1 MLKKAYKVITISAIA
16 SLVITGC
23 SVKPEPMLNEDVK
36 MQIQKDLTVLN
47 KVVQPVVRAISLD
60 EAIQRGLDHN
70 LQKRVKLL
78 ETALSHQQLDLAYY
92 DMLPNLTASAGYS
105 QRNNDAFSTNRAK
118 DGGMSDSY
126 SVSQE
131 KERVTSDIGFS
142 WNILDFGLSYVR
154 AQQQADKF
162 LIAKEKQKKVEH
174 NLTQEIRRAYYQA
187 VSSQDL
193 LKRIQPMMHEVKRAL
208 EDSRKIQNQRVA
220 KSPMEAL
227 SYQRELLDIL
237 RSLHT
242 LENSLISAKIE
253 LAELMGLKPG
263 ILFDLADKVEKDYKL
278 PNLNMQIDEMEL
290 IALENRPELAES
302 RYQGRISQKEL
313 TVAKLKMLPGINI
326 NTSLSYENSDYLL
339 NNDWYSYGANVSWNL
354 LNVFKANSYDKLA
367 KTQIEISK
375 EQNLAL
381 SMAVL
386 SQVHLSIVRFN
397 QAKKEYF
404 LAKEYMDVADDIY
417 DLTKIENDLNINSR
431 LILIKEKLNNILA
444 TLRYSS
450 SYANV
455 QNSYG
460 RIFASLGV
468 DEAIN
473 PQSAIEEKIV
483 EEVLQEVIA
492 PVAEKQEE
500 VAEKEQESAEETL
513 EEIVAP
519 ATEKEEEEIVEEALQ
534 EVVAPV
540 AEKQEEIVEEKE
552 EEVVEE
558 TPSEA
563 STPAVEE
570 NKIDENFYNKNFY
583 KSTVLIFKGDKLM
596 INNTE
601 YIVKK
606 SDIISKVA
614 NENGLTLKE
623 IIMQNPWLFE
633 ENRIKFH

>member
-1 MLKKAYKVITISAIA
+1 MIKKAYKVVAISVVA
-16 SLVITGC
+16 SFLITGC

-36 MQIQKDLTVLN
+36 KQVQKDLTILSE
-47 KVVQPVVRAISLD
+47 VVQPVTKAISLD

-70 LQKRVKLL
+70 LQKRVKIL
-78 ETALSHQQLDLAYY
+78 ETAMAHQQLDLVYY
-92 DMLPNLTASAGYS
+92 DMLPNLTTSAGYS
-105 QRNNDAFSTNRAK
+105 ERNNYAASASTSFTNGEPQAL
-118 DGGMSDSY
+118 GSNPQY
-126 SVSQE
+126 SVSQD
-131 KERVTSDIGFS
+131 KQRTTADIGFS

-162 LIAKEKQKKVEH
+162 LIAQEKQKKVEH

-193 LKRIQPMMHEVKRAL
+193 LKRIQPMMGEVKKAL
-208 EDSRKIQNQRVA
+208 EDSKQIQDQRVA

-263 ILFDLADKVEKDYKL
+263 IQFDLADKVEKNYEL
-278 PNLNMQIDEMEL
+278 PTLDMNLDEMEL

-302 RYQGRISQKEL
+302 RYQGRISEKEL
-313 TVAKLKMLPGINI
+313 TAAKLKMLPGINL

-354 LNVFKANSYDKLA
+354 LNIFKAGSYNKLA
-367 KTQIEISK
+367 KSQIEIAK

-386 SQVHLSIVRFN
+386 SQVHLSIVKFN

-404 LAKEYMDVADDIY
+404 LAKEYLVVADDIY
-417 DLTKIENDLNINSR
+417 DLTKVENDLNINSR

-468 DEAIN
+468 DKN
-473 PQSAIEEKIV
+473 NTQTS
-483 EEVLQEVIA
+483 
-492 PVAEKQEE
+492 
-500 VAEKEQESAEETL
+500 
-513 EEIVAP
+513 EEIVKVP
-519 ATEKEEEEIVEEALQ
+519 
-534 EVVAPV
+534 
-540 AEKQEEIVEEKE
+540 
-552 EEVVEE
+552 
-558 TPSEA
+558 
-563 STPAVEE
+563 EE
-570 NKIDENFYNKNFY
+570 NSVEN
-583 KSTVLIFKGDKLM
+583 
-596 INNTE
+596 
-601 YIVKK
+601 
-606 SDIISKVA
+606 
-614 NENGLTLKE
+614 KE
-623 IIMQNPWLFE
+623 IKE
-633 ENRIKFH
+633 